1 MNKSHIDA
9 LASAITAA
17 IVAFYNTFPATET
30 VDETEIEVANDTDV
44 TGQLDSA
51 GFPWDERIHSSTKS
65 KKDDGTWTARR
76 GAKNLVASVEAELR
90 AKGFGAPATTTPA
103 APVATPA
110 APVAPAPVMP
120 ALNIPAPVA
129 APAPVTEYSKLC
141 DLIASNSAA
150 NGGRL
155 NDAWVTQL
163 FTDNGVPGG
172 LPSLANDE
180 ARSKVFFDAISG
192 VLAQ

>member
-1 MNKSHIDA
+1 MNKQNIDA
-9 LASAITAA
+9 LAAA
-17 IVAFYNTFPATET
+17 IAAGIVAYLATET
-30 VDETEIEVANDTDV
+30 VDEEAVNDTDVTGQLDTDV

-90 AKGFGAPATTTPA
+90 AKGFGVA
-103 APVATPA
+103 APA
-110 APVAPAPVMP
+110 APVAPAAPAAPAAPVMP
-120 ALNIPAPVA
+120 ALNIPAPAA
-129 APAPVTEYSKLC
+129 APAPATEYSKLC

-180 ARSKVFFDAISG
+180 ARSKVFFDAISV